1 MAKIENGVS
10 PIVLSYYEDPNRGL
24 FGDKIETD
32 VDKAIET
39 IKIMLDT
46 LSPDTVKINKNGEK
60 EIVKNVI
67 NFITD
72 NPGSELAIAIN
83 NLSKSEKYK
92 DRIKTVTA
100 GAS

>member
-1 MAKIENGVS
+1 MNVASVS
-10 PIVLSYYEDPNRGL
+10 PIIFSYYEDPNKGL

-32 VDKAIET
+32 VDRAIKT

-46 LSPDTVKINKNGEK
+46 LAPDTVKINKNGEK
-60 EIVKNVI
+60 ETVKNVI

-72 NPGSELAIAIN
+72 TPGSELAIAID
-83 NLSKSEKYK
+83 NLTKSEKYK
-92 DRIKTVTA
+92 DRIKIVTA